1 MILHIERARSRRPV
15 TWLTIVGAILLPV
28 VVGGILVV
36 ALYNP
41 TSRLDSM
48 HAAIVNNDQ
57 PVTINGQMVPLGRQ
71 LTAGL
76 VKGSPTLDSNL
87 DWTISNTSDAAKG
100 LKDGTYQAV
109 ITIPKGFSA
118 AATSIGGTTP
128 EQATIRVTTSPQALV
143 VDEAISQQV
152 ATTAAS
158 VMGTTLTETYLN
170 KVFLGFTTLGDNLQS
185 AAGGASQLAD
195 GAKQTADGAT
205 SLAAG
210 VAGLS
215 SGASGV
221 SSGAS
226 GLSGGAAN
234 LSNGL
239 NAWAD
244 GAAKAAA
251 GLDKWAAGAQPIADG
266 TSALAGGLTKTSEQL
281 AQIPAVPPSAVDAIN
296 AVAGNPQK
304 YKDQAAAS
312 AADLQQ
318 LASSCTPQG
327 SQFCQELQVAADN
340 AQKALPTFNSMI
352 DSSGQMAAVVN
363 GLPALQGGIATMA
376 ASAGQLAGGMQ
387 QLATGAQG
395 AASGVDQLAAGARQ
409 LAGGGSQ
416 LAGGASQ
423 LAGGASQLAVG
434 ASGASDG
441 ASQLAGGAT
450 QLAGGVS
457 SLASGLDK
465 AASSIPRYTDAQAKD
480 LASVVAT
487 PVATKGG
494 SSSLFGASAIPLLA
508 TLALWVG
515 SIGTF
520 IAVQAVPRGSLTSR
534 RSSAML
540 ALRAYGPGAAIGAVQ
555 GLLVAG
561 VVQLAASYDWGT
573 WSLFA
578 AVCVV
583 AGLAFAAV
591 NQALVAVFG
600 GAGRWLAALVGVLV
614 IATGI
619 VSTVP
624 AVLLSIASIMPTAP
638 AYTAMLGVLGTSGG
652 VGGAI
657 VGLVV
662 WGGLAFVA
670 TIVAVTRRRT
680 VSAREVLRVQVA

>member
-1 MILHIERARSRRPV
+1 MTLPIERARSRRPI
-15 TWLTIVGAILLPV
+15 TWLTVIGAILLPV
-28 VVGGILVV
+28 VIGGILVA

-41 TSRLDSM
+41 SSRLDSM

-57 PVTINGQMVPLGRQ
+57 PVTINGQIVPLGRQ

-76 VKGSPTLDSNL
+76 VKGSNQLESNL

-100 LKDGTYQAV
+100 LKDGSYQAV

-143 VDEAISQQV
+143 VDGAISKQV
-152 ATTAAS
+152 ADTAAS

-185 AAGGASQLAD
+185 AAGGATQLASGAHQAADGSAQLPSGATALASGASQLGSGASALGGGAFRLGSGLDTIAAGTAGAAGGASQIAGALNGVAGQLTSSPLPGVAEKAVTNAKSAADGSAALAGSIGGMLQTYCSPGAATPAPAALCQSLGAAADQAQTVAIDAGTAHGYAAGTSEGIDKMIAGTAAGLTTIAGKTNELSSGLSQLASGTSQSAA
-195 GAKQTADGAT
+195 GARKLGTGADKLATGAT
-205 SLAAG
+205 
-210 VAGLS
+210 GLS
-215 SGASGV
+215 SGAS
-221 SSGAS
+221 
-226 GLSGGAAN
+226 
-234 LSNGL
+234 
-239 NAWAD
+239 
-244 GAAKAAA
+244 
-251 GLDKWAAGAQPIADG
+251 
-266 TSALAGGLTKTSEQL
+266 
-281 AQIPAVPPSAVDAIN
+281 
-296 AVAGNPQK
+296 
-304 YKDQAAAS
+304 
-312 AADLQQ
+312 
-318 LASSCTPQG
+318 
-327 SQFCQELQVAADN
+327 
-340 AQKALPTFNSMI
+340 
-352 DSSGQMAAVVN
+352 
-363 GLPALQGGIATMA
+363 
-376 ASAGQLAGGMQ
+376 

-395 AASGVDQLAAGARQ
+395 L
-409 LAGGGSQ
+409 
-416 LAGGASQ
+416 
-423 LAGGASQLAVG
+423 
-434 ASGASDG
+434 SDG
-441 ASQLAGGAT
+441 VAKLATGT
-450 QLAGGVS
+450 D

-465 AASSIPRYTDAQAKD
+465 AATSIPRYTDTQAKD
-480 LASVVAT
+480 LATVVAT
-487 PVATKGG
+487 PVTTKGA
-494 SSSLFGASAIPLLA
+494 STSLFGASAIPLLA

-515 SIGTF
+515 GIGTY
-520 IAVQAVPRGSLTSR
+520 IAVQAVPRRSLTSR
-534 RSSAML
+534 RSSALL

-561 VVQLAASYDWGT
+561 VVQIAASYDWGT

-600 GAGRWLAALVGVLV
+600 GAGRWIAALVGVLV

-624 AVLLSIASIMPTAP
+624 PVLTAIAGVMPTAP

-662 WGGLAFVA
+662 WAGLAFLA
-670 TIVAVTRRRT
+670 TILAVARRRT
-680 VSAREVLRVQVA
+680 VSAREVLKVQVA